1 VAGYNLDEKIGLLNM
16 FAKTT
21 LKVVKTSSDIE
32 MRHYNTF
39 NNINAVVNNVS
50 DPLISITILD
60 FPTDS
65 IISPRD
71 FIVLNYNDGK
81 DMYLVSGSIVSIEN
95 LNPLKVTIT
104 TIKIDKLKDLRK
116 AERFYISL
124 PAYIKVLGIVE
135 PIFSIAT
142 NISTSGLKLVCN
154 FSLMLEDM
162 LEITVMLTKTEK
174 LVFRGKVVR
183 KNNIIDLYEY
193 GFEIYELTESNRRN
207 LHHFV
212 NQFKF
217 DG

>member
-1 VAGYNLDEKIGLLNM
+1 MAGYNLDEKIGLLNM